1 MKNNYK
7 IYLLSTFFVCSVIGF
22 MVKLPRVFYHH
33 DTILHAVFYFFATIT
48 IALMYPKKWVM
59 VSICLTLF
67 GFAIEHA
74 QAFSNKISK
83 RLIGKVIHGDVDYT
97 DIKYNL
103 IGLLSGIL
111 VFHIIKHTFKYFKN
125 E

>member
-7 IYLLSTFFVCSVIGF
+7 IYLLSIFFICSVIGF
-22 MVKLPRVFYHH
+22 MVKLPRIFYHH
-33 DTILHAVFYFFATIT
+33 DKILHALFYFFATIT

-67 GFAIEHA
+67 GFAIEFA
-74 QAFSNKISK
+74 QEFSNKISK
-83 RLIGKVIHGDVDYT
+83 ILIGKVIHGKFDIT

>member
-7 IYLLSTFFVCSVIGF
+7 IYLLSIFFICSVIGF
-22 MVKLPRVFYHH
+22 MIRLPKIFEHH
-33 DTILHAVFYFFATIT
+33 DKILHAIFYFFAAIT
-48 IALMYPKKWVM
+48 MTLMYPKKWVM
-59 VSICLTLF
+59 VSVCLTFF
-67 GFAIEHA
+67 GFAIELA

-83 RLIGKVIHGDVDYT
+83 RLIGKAIHGKFDIT

-103 IGLLSGIL
+103 IGLFFGLLLFHFIQLIL
-111 VFHIIKHTFKYFKN
+111 KIIKK

>member
-1 MKNNYK
+1 
-7 IYLLSTFFVCSVIGF
+7 
-22 MVKLPRVFYHH
+22 MVKLPRIFYHH
-33 DTILHAVFYFFATIT
+33 DKILHALFYFFATIT

-67 GFAIEHA
+67 GFAIEFA
-74 QAFSNKISK
+74 QEFSNKISK
-83 RLIGKVIHGDVDYT
+83 ILIGKVIHGKFDIT